1 MNTQIKKDYV
11 LTNHEASQS
20 VNRAIEIV
28 KLANAEQVKKI
39 LAILDSR
46 ID

>member
-11 LTNHEASQS
+11 LTNYEASQS